1 MVLWLRKTLP
11 TCVHILLSQKICITT
26 PSRWHTTCPERQ
38 KKRRRSLSKIAML
51 FQKNS
56 RMLLK
61 KSVRYVCVTVENL
74 LRRHGKTWVPPTTVK
89 QRFFL
94 RTEKARLRWGSRS
107 LPIKEMSVWVGVS
120 SPLHH
125 SSKRVYPY
133 GYTIMTKWII
143 LTVVI
148 ISGSIFGYFL
158 LLAKPNTTTPL
169 RPESSV
175 VTIRHSFKDGEHRY
189 TGGIWLPHSCFA
201 VTADIA
207 HIPNDPTALLLT
219 LATKDHLLDQL
230 LCFQFSAPYQFEAYT
245 EALEQSTLKLKVD
258 GKDTPVN
265 LVETM
270 WQSGKGTLI
279 N

>member
-1 MVLWLRKTLP
+1 MV
-11 TCVHILLSQKICITT
+11 IL
-26 PSRWHTTCPERQ
+26 
-38 KKRRRSLSKIAML
+38 
-51 FQKNS
+51 
-56 RMLLK
+56 
-61 KSVRYVCVTVENL
+61 Y
-74 LRRHGKTWVPPTTVK
+74 
-89 QRFFL
+89 
-94 RTEKARLRWGSRS
+94 
-107 LPIKEMSVWVGVS
+107 
-120 SPLHH
+120 
-125 SSKRVYPY
+125 
-133 GYTIMTKWII
+133 MTKWII

-169 RPESSV
+169 RPEASV

-189 TGGIWLPHSCFA
+189 TGEIWLPHSCFA

-219 LATKDHLLDQL
+219 LTTKDHLLDQR